1 MDQELHWGGWWEGRA
16 EEGIHKGIIS
26 NTKHLWKTHGRP
38 VLIVGKTLPWEGILG
53 YIKWRKWAITSL
65 YSSSCFLIIVVTW
78 QPFQAPVVSFAP
90 PWRAFFT
97 FELWGWTYSFSLG
110 LFSSGY
116 FVPAKGKET
125 KTMGLVHLSLEII
138 FIFNVY
144 YTSGSL
150 WCDHSPPVKPSSP
163 SLAYWQVGRLR
174 IMLPFSNVVN

>member
-16 EEGIHKGIIS
+16 EEKMHKGIIS

-38 VLIVGKTLPWEGILG
+38 VLVVGKTLPWEGVLG

-65 YSSSCFLIIVVTW
+65 IHLPVFWLSLWHGSHFRLQLSPLPHLEGLSLPLSCKDEHIPFLLDYFHQGI
-78 QPFQAPVVSFAP
+78 
-90 PWRAFFT
+90 FF
-97 FELWGWTYSFSLG
+97 
-110 LFSSGY
+110 
-116 FVPAKGKET
+116 PAKGKET

-174 IMLPFSNVVN
+174 IVLPFSNVVS